1 MGTES
6 FPVLTDTGL
15 NGHYEST
22 NDIIIQSSTALHSSV
37 RWLASRKSSTTVCTQ
52 VQRNGESPV
61 AGVHHIRRLSDP
73 MVFQTD
79 PMAAQRNDIYN
90 RRTSSRRFSSGE
102 APSSRD
108 NREISFSIKVIP
120 LQLLY
125 DPRTYQKASNS
136 RLPKTQQVRP
146 MLTLQN
152 GRYSSTTGHR
162 RRRRPHD
169 LKDAYVVVP
178 MHEEPRPFLSFLH
191 KDIVYQY
198 RSLAFGLSVS
208 PRVFSK
214 LMRYAMEPLRKQG
227 IRLVY
232 YLDDICLLEKSTTEM
247 KKITKTAS

>member
-162 RRRRPHD
+162 RRRRPHG
-169 LKDAYVVVP
+169 KIRF
-178 MHEEPRPFLSFLH
+178 ER
-191 KDIVYQY
+191 
-198 RSLAFGLSVS
+198 
-208 PRVFSK
+208 RV
-214 LMRYAMEPLRKQG
+214 RGRANAQR
-227 IRLVY
+227 
-232 YLDDICLLEKSTTEM
+232 
-247 KKITKTAS
+247 TKTFPFISSQGHRLPISLTGFRVERVTESLLKADAVCNGTTPETRYSLSLLPG

>member
-22 NDIIIQSSTALHSSV
+22 NDIIIQSSTTLHSSV

-52 VQRNGESPV
+52 VERNGESPV

-73 MVFQTD
+73 MVFQTN
-79 PMAAQRNDIYN
+79 PMAAQKNDIYN

-108 NREISFSIKVIP
+108 NREISFSIKAIP

-152 GRYSSTTGHR
+152 GRFERCVRGRTNARRTKTFPFISSQGHRLPISLTGFRVERGTESLFKADAVCNGTTPETRLQFQHQIDENQDSSGEVEQNYTALKTGH
-162 RRRRPHD
+162 
-169 LKDAYVVVP
+169 
-178 MHEEPRPFLSFLH
+178 
-191 KDIVYQY
+191 
-198 RSLAFGLSVS
+198 
-208 PRVFSK
+208 
-214 LMRYAMEPLRKQG
+214 
-227 IRLVY
+227 
-232 YLDDICLLEKSTTEM
+232 
-247 KKITKTAS
+247 